1 MGKNGIKTDRNGIEV
16 EKNKKIGGKNK
27 KSGVGWVEKNKKN
40 LLGGSL
46 SCALAGKGEGVYA
59 ARRPFANVTN
69 VTHANETIYYIHTE
83 AVPLVLYI
91 IYSV

>member
-1 MGKNGIKTDRNGIEV
+1 MGKNGIKTDRNGIGV

-46 SCALAGKGEGVYA
+46 SCALAGKGEGYMPPA
-59 ARRPFANVTN
+59 ARLPM
-69 VTHANETIYYIHTE
+69 
-83 AVPLVLYI
+83 
-91 IYSV
+91 